1 MVPTSHYLWLAGGM
15 IPFIRRY
22 SADCPRHS
30 VLPGGIGGLPW
41 CSNCNALGVREAGA
55 LASHGPKA
63 LMRLSWLAAQLQMG
77 FRNTWDKRG
86 RFLWRSLRDGAEGE
100 RNRWDGSVIPP

>member
-1 MVPTSHYLWLAGGM
+1 
-15 IPFIRRY
+15 
-22 SADCPRHS
+22 
-30 VLPGGIGGLPW
+30 
-41 CSNCNALGVREAGA
+41 

-86 RFLWRSLRDGAEGE
+86 RFLWRSLRDGAESYRSYDKMGTT
-100 RNRWDGSVIPP
+100 SLAC